1 MKRHLADFPSEYG
14 SSPRVDSYYGNVA
27 TVVTA
32 ASTTSSSSLIR
43 SPHLLGGPRL
53 DSFYSSTP
61 KTAGSVAAGGTGSV
75 VVQRGGSVVTS
86 TPSQRNHNHH
96 DHPYQ
101 NSQQN
106 KDPSSK
112 GDNSPNE
119 GPLPSRHYYQQ
130 QHYHS
135 VLTPLRSTSD
145 AIASTTTEKELDFYR
160 RRCEALLDV
169 TLEYR
174 QVIDNL
180 QQQQKER
187 LNETAAPP
195 AVPESPLHASSSI
208 TPQLNDTK
216 PSAAR
221 EPPRDSPLFL
231 QWTSSLQQLSV
242 ECTTAKVELWCQTV
256 VSHAASLPRQEQP
269 SNVTKHAADDDVLAE
284 DVGQQCAAIL
294 QTIDSVLPQ

>member
-32 ASTTSSSSLIR
+32 AATTSSSSLIR

-61 KTAGSVAAGGTGSV
+61 KAAGSVAAGGTSGSV

-86 TPSQRNHNHH
+86 TPSQRNHNNH
-96 DHPYQ
+96 DHHYQ

-112 GDNSPNE
+112 GVNSPNE
-119 GPLPSRHYYQQ
+119 GPLPSRHF
-130 QHYHS
+130 HNS

-195 AVPESPLHASSSI
+195 AVPESPPPASSSI
-208 TPQLNDTK
+208 TPALNDTK
-216 PSAAR
+216 PSTVAAAAR
-221 EPPRDSPLFL
+221 EPPRESPLFL

-256 VSHAASLPRQEQP
+256 VSHAASLPRQEQS
-269 SNVTKHAADDDVLAE
+269 SNMTKHAADDDVLAE